1 MPQKKKKPSKVSKE
15 DIKHTDPLVTLTQ
28 KKIFLTGWKWLK
40 KNKTKQQQHYRESR
54 KTNFFF
60 VFKLQLINVCFM
72 TQNIPGQP
80 PPRAG

>member
-1 MPQKKKKPSKVSKE
+1 MPQKNPPKVSKE

-28 KKIFLTGWKWLK
+28 KKLDFSNWLK
-40 KNKTKQQQHYRESR
+40 KTEKKKNHREST

-60 VFKLQLINVCFM
+60 VFKLQLINVRFM

-80 PPRAG
+80 PPPAG